1 LRNRIAKNKRIA
13 LSRQAAVK
21 RNAEIARIQVDRIRE
36 SREAAMKRKTEKSEK
51 HQAQTEMIAEK
62 RKAALKRKAARLQ
75 FRAGFDDEDDGFQHD
90 EEAQY
95 DEVQE
100 PPEHEATT
108 EADELEDQ
116 SQAAPTKR
124 RRLTTKQKYKEAAE
138 ELERNKEAVKK
149 QWAERSAR
157 SHILAATYQTAVPRN
172 HYGSSGLM
180 HEVVNELRGP
190 NVAMN
195 AAAATVPF
203 ADDVHPS
210 HRRMLLR
217 NILFCKRCGYWSS
230 KKTQRLSS
238 ECNLAPPHSDGKA
251 KLKRMMEGFHP
262 DRNVQAWNDGLSTS
276 INVKPIGLDQ

>member
-1 LRNRIAKNKRIA
+1 
-13 LSRQAAVK
+13 
-21 RNAEIARIQVDRIRE
+21 
-36 SREAAMKRKTEKSEK
+36 
-51 HQAQTEMIAEK
+51 MIAEK
-62 RKAALKRKAARLQ
+62 SKAALKRKAARLQ
-75 FRAGFDDEDDGFQHD
+75 FRAGFDDEDGGFQHV

-95 DEVQE
+95 DEVQD

-124 RRLTTKQKYKEAAE
+124 RRLTTKQKYKEASE
-138 ELERNKEAVKK
+138 ELERNKETVKK

-172 HYGSSGLM
+172 HYDSNGLI

-210 HRRMLLR
+210 HRKMLLR
-217 NILFCKRCGYWSS
+217 NMLCCKRCGYWSS
-230 KKTQRLSS
+230 KKTQRLSP

-276 INVKPIGLDQ
+276 IKVKPLALD